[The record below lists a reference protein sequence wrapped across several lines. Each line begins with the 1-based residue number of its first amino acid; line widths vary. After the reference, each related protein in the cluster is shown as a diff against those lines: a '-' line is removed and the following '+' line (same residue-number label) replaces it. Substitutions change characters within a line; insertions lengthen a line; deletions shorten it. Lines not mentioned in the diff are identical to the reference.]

1 MSGPASVRAG
11 AAQCA
16 SAHRV
21 SRASGGARLAIGHM
35 LLACGCGWRADGGV
49 AGAGTRIE
57 CRGRQCMV
65 DVRRLRDRSSTSIGL
80 CCCWST
86 APCPSRLLP
95 SRMRTRSAR
104 RGPCMLTLAGKW
116 TRAGVRAAR
125 PAHSE
130 TTCMHSAQAPG
141 HTHTCTHAHM
151 HTHTHTCPQEIVERV
166 EGMNHEWRAERVQV
180 FRIPRCKPLPCQQS
194 RIYSDA
200 NTLSSLS
207 RARALPRSLTVA
219 RFL

>member
-141 HTHTCTHAHM
+141 HTHMHTRTHA
-151 HTHTHTCPQEIVERV
+151 HTHTHMPAGNCGARRGHESRV
-166 EGMNHEWRAERVQV
+166 AG
-180 FRIPRCKPLPCQQS
+180 
-194 RIYSDA
+194 
-200 NTLSSLS
+200 
-207 RARALPRSLTVA
+207 RARAGISHSSLQAAAVSA
-219 RFL
+219 VSDL